1 MTLNCNPYDGARL
14 VMRCTA
20 DGPSTPAFTIMW
32 MRERNGIDR
41 RLNDSHIDVIR
52 FNDGQTL
59 KRTSRLIIK
68 RLNEVNDVGDYWC
81 QVRLQ
86 NGTVLPKKS
95 NILTLSSEAQY
106 QGLGRCGG
114 SQFVVKEDCIHPSQV
129 TVSEVTDALTPNTG
143 PVVQT
148 TASSSNLSLT
158 PQSTDGAMEEP
169 GSKNLAALYAVV
181 AVIVVFCLV
190 IVTLSIIIVVLYRK
204 KCGPLRFKTEGKQL
218 LTHLAL

>member
-1 MTLNCNPYDGARL
+1 M
-14 VMRCTA
+14 
-20 DGPSTPAFTIMW
+20 
-32 MRERNGIDR
+32 
-41 RLNDSHIDVIR
+41 
-52 FNDGQTL
+52 

-106 QGLGRCGG
+106 QGLGPCDG
-114 SQFVVKEDCIHPSQV
+114 SQVVDKEDCILPSQV
-129 TVSEVTDALTPNTG
+129 TVPGVTDTLTPNTG

-169 GSKNLAALYAVV
+169 GSKNLVALYAVV

-204 KCGPLRFKTEGKQL
+204 KCGPFRFTRGK
-218 LTHLAL
+218 